1 MKKEPWLLIDCP
13 YMAWRAHYTTGSLS
27 HKGRPTGVLY
37 GFFHSLHN
45 IQSFLSVSRVAFCFD
60 GLTNLRKAVY
70 PDYKGNRQSS
80 DPMKEAMFY
89 EVHQQIDGLKKW
101 LPKLG
106 FRNVFCQEG
115 YEADDLI
122 ASLVKQYTE
131 REFIILS
138 SDKDLYQLLRPGVWI
153 WNPVSQKS
161 ITVESFQEEWGISP
175 DWWAWVKA
183 IAGCKTDNIPGIS
196 GVREKTAVKY
206 LLGKTS
212 EKQTQKIGTLQY
224 DMLAKNLPLV
234 TIPLPGLAP
243 MELRPDEVT
252 AKKWRSFCEWK
263 GMKSLTKLNW
273 KGLLYG

>member
-1 MKKEPWLLIDCP
+1 MGDLSFQGEPT
-13 YMAWRAHYTTGSLS
+13 A
-27 HKGRPTGVLY
+27 VLY
-37 GFFHSLHN
+37 GVFRDILQLQELYATSY
-45 IQSFLSVSRVAFCFD
+45 IAFCFD
-60 GLTNLRKAVY
+60 GGCDRRTRIFPRYKRSRVDANKERSEEEREARRSLRNQIYNLRVKHL
-70 PDYKGNRQSS
+70 P
-80 DPMKEAMFY
+80 EAGFCNLFY
-89 EVHQQIDGLKKW
+89 QD
-101 LPKLG
+101 
-106 FRNVFCQEG
+106 G

-122 ASLVKQYTE
+122 AALVKQYTE
-131 REFIILS
+131 HESIILS

-175 DWWAWVKA
+175 DRWAWVKA
-183 IAGCKTDNIPGIS
+183 IAGCKTDNISGIP

-206 LLGKTS
+206 LIGKTS
-212 EKQTQKIGTLQY
+212 ENQTQKIGTLQY

-252 AKKWRSFCEWK
+252 AKKWRAFCKWK
-263 GMKSLTKLNW
+263 GMDSLTKLNW